1 MLDFGAGVCWK
12 FIILRV
18 VFLCSGTLRK
28 ADILCK
34 PPYTQQVVCKTYGCS
49 CAVLVISS
57 TEEPNEGQFYTLSLH
72 KLPKRHAHRFPPGAI
87 IKDRNRHLSTRKS
100 STTFNPHRFFSTNN
114 NIFFSNKN
122 QVAQSVVK
130 NSNLKLCF
138 LRHSFQFQM
147 RLHSKTARLTP
158 RDVHRAPQ
166 PSQPSGETAGWSPA
180 TFLPGRPVFFE
191 NQKGATETEETTTT
205 KIGQI
210 LLQKPRLIFETLILK
225 IDMWVH
231 FFKLFS
237 IFFSLL
243 IRRKYNPC
251 FQEVGRSTFLL
262 LEMMFLRVPTIRK
275 FSKRFSNVASQ
286 FLLQQQ
292 RSFLPK
298 KRYPLVN

>member
-1 MLDFGAGVCWK
+1 MAVRFMALFRSVDC
-12 FIILRV
+12 FIQSHYKQIHG
-18 VFLCSGTLRK
+18 FLPSGNDVYLGTLSISNPSEK
-28 ADILCK
+28 WKTTK
-34 PPYTQQVVCKTYGCS
+34 PT
-49 CAVLVISS
+49 
-57 TEEPNEGQFYTLSLH
+57 SLWE
-72 KLPKRHAHRFPPGAI
+72 
-87 IKDRNRHLSTRKS
+87 SV
-100 STTFNPHRFFSTNN
+100 
-114 NIFFSNKN
+114 FSNKN

-147 RLHSKTARLTP
+147 RLHSKTARLTQ

-210 LLQKPRLIFETLILK
+210 LLQKPRLVFETLILK

-237 IFFSLL
+237 NGFFSLL
-243 IRRKYNPC
+243 IRRKYKPC

>member
-1 MLDFGAGVCWK
+1 MNINCCSKSAGFWGRGMLEVYNSKSGV
-12 FIILRV
+12 
-18 VFLCSGTLRK
+18 LCSGTLRK

-210 LLQKPRLIFETLILK
+210 LLQKPRLVFETLILK

-237 IFFSLL
+237 NGFFFFVDP
-243 IRRKYNPC
+243 K
-251 FQEVGRSTFLL
+251 EV
-262 LEMMFLRVPTIRK
+262 
-275 FSKRFSNVASQ
+275 
-286 FLLQQQ
+286 
-292 RSFLPK
+292 
-298 KRYPLVN
+298 